1 MKKIII
7 RIIGLNCIDLNK
19 TIIKIYNSNKK
30 NVYKGITKN
39 GIVNLSLNNNE
50 AYKVCIFSSIETIS
64 TSILVTNNCNEYIIL
79 ASNNKYYKSTFLLTD
94 ANYLG
99 LPIEKG
105 EIILWQK

>member
-30 NVYKGITKN
+30 VVYKGITRN
-39 GIVNLSLNNNE
+39 GIVSLSLNNNE
-50 AYKVCIFSSIETIS
+50 VYKICIFSSTNIIS
-64 TSILVTNNCNEYIIL
+64 TSILVTSDYNEYIIL
-79 ASNNKYYKSTFLLTD
+79 ANNNEYYKTTFLLTD

-105 EIILWQK
+105 EITLWQK